1 MKLPNADI
9 YVTGSNSKMLSSDI
23 LTQFRD
29 RADDIRVYPLSYA
42 EFYGA
47 YEGDKRRAWPDYY
60 TYGGMP
66 VLLTLPTYEEKSA
79 YLRNLFE
86 RTYIRDI
93 LERNNIQN
101 DTDVLEDLLNILS
114 SGIGSLT
121 NPTRISRTFASE
133 KHLPISE
140 QTIAKYIEYL
150 VNANLMDKEER

>member
-1 MKLPNADI
+1 
-9 YVTGSNSKMLSSDI
+9 MLSPDI

-42 EFYGA
+42 EFYGF

-60 TYGGMP
+60 TYGEMP
-66 VLLTLPTYEEKSA
+66 LVLALLTHEEKSA

-101 DTDVLEDLLNILS
+101 DTDVLGNRLNILPS
-114 SGIGSLT
+114 
-121 NPTRISRTFASE
+121 
-133 KHLPISE
+133 
-140 QTIAKYIEYL
+140 
-150 VNANLMDKEER
+150 